1 MLETYGKYRGNLDM
15 RQIGLAGIIILVIA
29 VIVSGGTYLGES
41 SFAWNPG
48 DPGFIYSLIL
58 TLGFLVAIGAGIYGA
73 IKEMNEFLI
82 AAGTACIA
90 LALVNKLFSNVMYS
104 WSYLDI
110 FFLVAGFMMILDSF
124 HVKRIK
130 EAKKLEETKPEEP
143 QTEKLLEKLD
153 KLESEP
159 EPAESEAIDD
169 GEIFHVKRQLWSEA
183 KKKPE
188 LLKGLRDRL
197 YSSPIVQDI
206 IRRFI
211 NSNLE
216 IIEPIMVR
224 SETPSYP
231 VLSDLKGYSQRKVQ
245 YTLDEL
251 VESGILNEELYEKL
265 VACPQ
270 CHKSSKVFNRSKCPD
285 CESHKIKIN
294 RLMQHLDCGAIYKQ
308 NEFQKPSGIICPKCG
323 KKIDEELE
331 LKSVGV
337 SFECQSCGSLFS
349 DPLRSYFCRDCSN
362 EFQLKNCDLLDI
374 HSFTLNQD
382 VRSEAKEKLTV
393 ITIADTLRKIQYSVD
408 IPGYL
413 KGKTGVSHEFTLTA
427 NKKNELVAIDLVA
440 SSEIVDTKTVLSSY
454 AKFSDNISATS
465 LLIAMPMLQQEAR
478 DFLKANNIQF
488 IEGEN
493 MDEITNNVIKLL
505 ESKN

>member
-1 MLETYGKYRGNLDM
+1 M
-15 RQIGLAGIIILVIA
+15 RQIGLAGIIILLVA
-29 VIVSGGTYLGES
+29 VIVSGVTYLGGS
-41 SFAWNPG
+41 GFSWNPG

-58 TLGFLVAIGAGIYGA
+58 TFGFFAAIGAGIYGA

-90 LALVNKLFSNVMYS
+90 LALVNKLFSTEMYS
-104 WSYLDI
+104 WGYLDI

-130 EAKKLEETKPEEP
+130 EAKKVEETKPEKP

-153 KLESEP
+153 KLESDTQPNE
-159 EPAESEAIDD
+159 AETIEE

-197 YSSPIVQDI
+197 YNSPIVQDI
-206 IRRFI
+206 LRRFI

-231 VLSDLKGYSQRKVQ
+231 VLSDLKGYSQRKIQ

-251 VESGILNEELYEKL
+251 VESGVLNEDLYEKL
-265 VACPQ
+265 IACPQ
-270 CHKSSKVFNRSKCPD
+270 CHKSARVFNRSKCPE
-285 CESHKIKIN
+285 CESHKVMIN

-308 NEFQKPSGIICPKCG
+308 TEYQTPSGIICPKCG
-323 KKIDEELE
+323 KKISEDLE

-362 EFQLKNCDLLDI
+362 EFQLKNCDLLDT

-382 VRSEAKEKLTV
+382 VRYEAKEKLIV
-393 ITIADTLRKIQYSVD
+393 LTIADALRKIQYSVD

-427 NKKNELVAIDLVA
+427 NKKSKLVALDLVA

-454 AKFSDNISATS
+454 AKFTDNISATS
-465 LLIAMPMLQQEAR
+465 LLIATPVLQQEAR

-488 IEGEN
+488 IEGDN
-493 MDEITNNVIKLL
+493 MDEITDKVIKLL
-505 ESKN
+505 ESTN